1 MDVNRHVRAVL
12 NTGKPVKL
20 VALTRVIHKV
30 VCRRIARVPRYACI
44 KKAMTVKGVDI
55 AHGLTYIEPTAIT
68 LIQINMITFSKT
80 KPVVSCNSCPIRHRA
95 VCARCDTDEL
105 NVLDSIKSYRSF
117 AAGENILWRGEPVE
131 FVASVVSGVAA
142 LSKTLEDARTQ
153 MVGLLLPSDFI
164 GRPGRTEVAFDVTA
178 TTDIILCCFDR
189 EPFEQLV
196 IDTPHVA
203 QRLMELA
210 LDELDAA
217 RDWMLLLG
225 RKTAREK
232 IATFIEL
239 LSRRYSTDTAGR
251 IDALPLPMT
260 RDQIANYL
268 GLTLETVSRQFS
280 ALKKEGVI
288 DFSDRRTLAIL
299 DLPALQDATG
309 NDADG
314 GMIS

>member
-1 MDVNRHVRAVL
+1 MNTIPKMKPAV
-12 NTGKPVKL
+12 
-20 VALTRVIHKV
+20 
-30 VCRRIARVPRYACI
+30 AC
-44 KKAMTVKGVDI
+44 
-55 AHGLTYIEPTAIT
+55 
-68 LIQINMITFSKT
+68 S
-80 KPVVSCNSCPIRHRA
+80 SCPIRHRA

-105 NVLDSIKSYRSF
+105 SVLDSIKSYRTF
-117 AAGENILWRGEPVE
+117 AAGENILWRGEPFE
-131 FVASVVSGVAA
+131 FVASVVSGIAT
-142 LSKTLEDARTQ
+142 LSKTLEDGRTQ

-178 TTDIILCCFDR
+178 TTDTMLCCFDR
-189 EPFEQLV
+189 EPFEKMV
-196 IDTPHVA
+196 MDTPHLA
-203 QRLMELA
+203 HRLMELA

-232 IATFIEL
+232 IASFIEL
-239 LSRRYSTDTAGR
+239 LARRSNTEAPGQ
-251 IDALPLPMT
+251 IDVLALPMT

-280 ALKKEGVI
+280 ALKKERVI
-288 DFSDRRTLAIL
+288 DFSDRRTISIL

-314 GMIS
+314 GMII

>member
-1 MDVNRHVRAVL
+1 M
-12 NTGKPVKL
+12 
-20 VALTRVIHKV
+20 
-30 VCRRIARVPRYACI
+30 
-44 KKAMTVKGVDI
+44 
-55 AHGLTYIEPTAIT
+55 
-68 LIQINMITFSKT
+68 
-80 KPVVSCNSCPIRHRA
+80 
-95 VCARCDTDEL
+95 
-105 NVLDSIKSYRSF
+105 LDSIKTYRSYS
-117 AAGENILWRGEPVE
+117 AGESILWRGEPVS
-131 FVASVVSGVAA
+131 FLASVVSGIAT
-142 LSKTLEDARTQ
+142 LSKTLEDGRTQ

-164 GRPGRTEVAFDVTA
+164 GRPGRSQVAFDVTA
-178 TTDIILCCFDR
+178 TTDVILCCFERD
-189 EPFEQLV
+189 PFEKLV
-196 IDTPHVA
+196 DETPHIS

-239 LSRRYSTDTAGR
+239 LARRSNTDSQGR
-251 IDALPLPMT
+251 ISTLPLPMT

-268 GLTLETVSRQFS
+268 GLTLETVSRQFN

-288 DFSDRRTLAIL
+288 DFSDRRTMTIM

-309 NDADG
+309 NDSDG